1 MAKVLLVEDDLE
13 FAEAVQ
19 RWLENEHHTVE
30 SVADGREA
38 HERLSIYKYDV
49 LIFDWELP
57 GMSGVEV
64 CRKYRANGGTAPI
77 LILTGKSTVT
87 EKETGLDAGADD
99 YLTKPFHMKEM
110 AARVRALL
118 RRTGRFN
125 ETTLKVRDIVLEPGL
140 YSVTRDGAEIR
151 LLPKEFAL
159 LEFFMRHPGEVFS
172 AEALL
177 DRVWISES
185 DITPDAVVTC
195 IKRLR
200 KKIDVEN
207 HPSLIRTIHGIGYK
221 LQP

>member
-1 MAKVLLVEDDLE
+1 MAKILLVEDDSE

-19 RWLENEHHTVE
+19 RWLEHEHHTVE
-30 SVADGREA
+30 SVADGTDA
-38 HERLSIYKYDV
+38 HERLNIYKYDV
-49 LIFDWELP
+49 LILDWELP
-57 GMSGVEV
+57 GMSGVDI
-64 CRKYRANGGTAPI
+64 CKKYRATGGTAPI
-77 LILTGKSTVT
+77 LILTGKSAVS

-125 ETTLKVRDIVLEPGL
+125 ETTLKVRNIVLEPGL
-140 YSVTRDGAEIR
+140 YNVTRDGVELR

-177 DRVWISES
+177 DRVWISEA

-200 KKIDVEN
+200 KKVDLESE
-207 HPSLIRTIHGIGYK
+207 PSIIRTIHGVGYK

>member
-1 MAKVLLVEDDLE
+1 MAKVLLVEDDSEL
-13 FAEAVQ
+13 AEAVQ

-30 SVADGREA
+30 SVADGMEA
-38 HERLSIYKYDV
+38 HERLNIYKYDV
-49 LIFDWELP
+49 LILDWELP
-57 GMSGVEV
+57 GMSGVDV
-64 CRKYRANGGTAPI
+64 CKKYRANGGTAPI
-77 LILTGKSTVT
+77 LILTGKSTVS

-185 DITPDAVVTC
+185 DVTPDAVVTC

-200 KKIDVEN
+200 KKIAIEDQ
-207 HPSLIRTIHGIGYK
+207 PSLIRTIHGIGYK